1 MDGMTSFDADLVR
14 RWFSRLRDAEQPVMP
29 HWGIVPTRQEEIVL
43 VDGET
48 RLRAAHDDDEF
59 TLALPPDAITEIP
72 ALMLQRYLHALA
84 AGMASTRRVFATTV
98 DGLLDAVKGV
108 PDSGAMELA
117 AGLNAGAAALLGEVR
132 SSAYAAGPEWR
143 SAEPTAAEAARQA
156 GVAAAELVVDGADLH
171 DVADTAAGVAMSG
184 WRIGLPRDPADR
196 IEYRAR
202 GLVGLVLAALEIQ
215 TRAPEPPAVPASC
228 GALPGQ
234 NLGRPF
240 AAEITFSMGLET
252 PDIRALSADLAQFCT
267 EITVWPVGQW
277 PRFHLHTE
285 SAGDV
290 IGQVY
295 AYGTPFD
302 LLITNRG

>member
-1 MDGMTSFDADLVR
+1 MTSFDADLVR
-14 RWFSRLRDAEQPVMP
+14 RWFSRLRDVEQPVMP

-43 VDGET
+43 VDGEAQ
-48 RLRAAHDDDEF
+48 LRAALDDDEF
-59 TLALPPDAITEIP
+59 PLALPPGAITEVP

-84 AGMASTRRVFATTV
+84 AGMASTRRVFAATI
-98 DGLLDAVKGV
+98 DGLLDEALEGV

-132 SSAYAAGPEWR
+132 SSAYAAGQEWR
-143 SAEPTAAEAARQA
+143 HAEPTAAESARQA

-171 DVADTAAGVAMSG
+171 DVADAAAGVAMSG
-184 WRIGLPRDPADR
+184 WRIGLPGDPADR

-234 NLGRPF
+234 NLGHPF
-240 AAEITFSMGLET
+240 VAEITFSMGLEA
-252 PDIRALSADLAQFCT
+252 PDIRALTDDLDQYCT
-267 EITVWPVGQW
+267 EITVWPTGQW
-277 PRFHLHTE
+277 PQFHLHTDR
-285 SAGDV
+285 AGEV
-290 IGQVY
+290 VGQIY

-302 LLITNRG
+302 LLISERD

>member
-1 MDGMTSFDADLVR
+1 
-14 RWFSRLRDAEQPVMP
+14 
-29 HWGIVPTRQEEIVL
+29 
-43 VDGET
+43 
-48 RLRAAHDDDEF
+48 
-59 TLALPPDAITEIP
+59 
-72 ALMLQRYLHALA
+72 MLQRYLHALA
-84 AGMASTRRVFATTV
+84 AGMASTRRVFAATV
-98 DGLLDAVKGV
+98 DELLDETLDGM

-132 SSAYAAGPEWR
+132 SSAYAAGREWR
-143 SAEPTAAEAARQA
+143 HAEPTAAESARQA

-171 DVADTAAGVAMSG
+171 DVADAAAGVAMSG
-184 WRIGLPRDPADR
+184 WRIGLPHDPADR

-252 PDIRALSADLAQFCT
+252 AEIRSLSTDLAQLST
-267 EITVWPVGQW
+267 EVTVWPGGQW
-277 PRFHLHTE
+277 PRFHLHTDR
-285 SAGDV
+285 AGDV
-290 IGQVY
+290 VGQVY

-302 LLITNRG
+302 LVISERS

>member
-1 MDGMTSFDADLVR
+1 MLAGCTMDGMTSLDADLVR
-14 RWFSRLRDAEQPVMP
+14 RWFGLLRDAEQPVMP

-48 RLRAAHDDDEF
+48 QLRAALDDDE
-59 TLALPPDAITEIP
+59 LPLSLPPGSITEIP

-84 AGMASTRRVFATTV
+84 AGMASTRRVFAATV
-98 DGLLDAVKGV
+98 EGLQDETAEGV

-117 AGLNAGAAALLGEVR
+117 AGLNAGAAALLGEIR
-132 SSAYAAGPEWR
+132 SSAYAAGLEWR

-156 GVAAAELVVDGADLH
+156 GVAAAEMVVDGADLH
-171 DVADTAAGVAMSG
+171 DVADTAAGVAMTG
-184 WRIGLPRDPADR
+184 WQIGLPHDPADR

-234 NLGRPF
+234 NLGHPF
-240 AAEITFSMGLET
+240 AAEITFSMGLEVS
-252 PDIRALSADLAQFCT
+252 DIRSLSADLAELCT
-267 EITVWPVGQW
+267 EITWKYPVQ
-277 PRFHLHTE
+277 PCRMSSRQRANKKSLSIAT
-285 SAGDV
+285 
-290 IGQVY
+290 
-295 AYGTPFD
+295 
-302 LLITNRG
+302 